1 MRRFQQNRAAAAHR
15 IEQRNAGEPSGK
27 AKNPDGEIFPQRR
40 FSRGYA
46 LAALEQ
52 RLPRGVEIKGKVAI
66 CQMSLDANIGLTGIH
81 AGTATREPADSIAHG
96 VLDFEGDEIETR
108 ERTPDGRDIDPYS
121 ESRFKPV
128 VPWQRQSG
136 AVNIV
141 LVAVAVPCH
150 LPQNPACNAAFQ
162 IGPVT

>member
-27 AKNPDGEIFPQRR
+27 AKNPGGEIFPQRR

-66 CQMSLDANIGLTGIH
+66 CQMTLDANIGLTGIH
-81 AGTATREPADSIAHG
+81 AGTAAQEPANSIAHC
-96 VLDFEGDEIETR
+96 VLDFEGDEVETC
-108 ERTPDGRDIDPYS
+108 EGTPDGRDVDFYS
-121 ESRFKPV
+121 ESRFKSV
-128 VPWQRQSG
+128 VPWQR
-136 AVNIV
+136 
-141 LVAVAVPCH
+141 
-150 LPQNPACNAAFQ
+150 
-162 IGPVT
+162 